1 MFVKRLVLALISI
14 AVGVVVTQ
22 GIVVFVLDTIASHYG
37 TIYYFLTVMF
47 IAIALGI
54 WLDKFMGTE
63 ILPE

>member
-14 AVGVVVTQ
+14 AVGVLVTELT
-22 GIVVFVLDTIASHYG
+22 VVFVLDTIRSHYG
-37 TIYYFLTVMF
+37 TMYYGLTVLF

-54 WLDKFMGTE
+54 WLDKFMETD